1 MIVTGLSNNFYLIH
15 NEIIVTITPSNPNA
29 FWCEVTATS
38 GLETQTVKLY
48 PINNIFEFDVSV
60 LAKLFFTYESLIDY
74 DNPEDNN
81 NNLKLIEIEFKI
93 IYSIS
98 EEIQNII
105 KYCINGYNQINDIN
119 YFNENFFY
127 EKYKLFAG
135 FPFSIITDRYTII
148 STNEVSQLIPELTN
162 INYTI
167 IGDCYPDNVCYIKWL
182 NSKGYYSYWL
192 FKGKKEYEKVK
203 EKGKVQRYFQFM
215 NEVTSNVN
223 SLGFSSEIE
232 IICYDVIEK
241 EYWLQVK
248 ELYSSREVY
257 LWNKKQYEVSL
268 SLIDWIKVIPSSNP
282 PKLDYRYNTVDF
294 EFQFNLPERYTNSI

>member
-29 FWCEVTATS
+29 FWCEVTAIS

-60 LAKLFFTYESLIDY
+60 LAKLFFDYESLIDY

-257 LWNKKQYEVSL
+257 VWKKNQYEVSL
-268 SLIDWIKVIPSSNP
+268 SLTDWIKVIPSSNP